1 MNKVM
6 LLLIVLLLFSGCQ
19 QLIRTAPDADIF
31 ILTQNASAINFTG
44 LWSLDGNTSN
54 IFYRAGNVTINNTLL
69 FGHGA
74 KILDNGTCL
83 IEFSPDM
90 INFITICNNNT
101 IHFFSNNI
109 EAYRI
114 NSSLNNFLIDTN
126 VNATMTANFYSGNGG
141 GLFNVSAPQ
150 WTEVIVGNFTNIF
163 WDKGNVTI
171 NNTLFV
177 VDSMIVNNI
186 TYPQNDSQA
195 GDVMTTDGNGVL
207 TLIPFTLS
215 QLADYSYAENE
226 TGGSV
231 NTPSTLVTALILPV
245 NLSGGL
251 YRAQMYTE
259 IKTATNNRN
268 VIIGISIDAV
278 SNASL
283 TQLTTP
289 IGNAFQFISAFA
301 SNINISAG
309 QHNIT
314 VQLFNVDNT
323 LMTFRRTR
331 LELMKVGNG

>member
-1 MNKVM
+1 MLFTIIESTTNKV
-6 LLLIVLLLFSGCQ
+6 LLIVTFPLS
-19 QLIRTAPDADIF
+19 
-31 ILTQNASAINFTG
+31 
-44 LWSLDGNTSN
+44 
-54 IFYRAGNVTINNTLL
+54 
-69 FGHGA
+69 
-74 KILDNGTCL
+74 
-83 IEFSPDM
+83 
-90 INFITICNNNT
+90 
-101 IHFFSNNI
+101 
-109 EAYRI
+109 
-114 NSSLNNFLIDTN
+114 
-126 VNATMTANFYSGNGG
+126 
-141 GLFNVSAPQ
+141 
-150 WTEVIVGNFTNIF
+150 
-163 WDKGNVTI
+163 
-171 NNTLFV
+171 
-177 VDSMIVNNI
+177 
-186 TYPQNDSQA
+186 QNDSQA